1 MRCIVDRA
9 LWRKVGFRKS
19 KCNCRWCAEGVA
31 NGGGLETRRK
41 REATWKTAQ
50 VAKTLKRV
58 REAFLANKIGC
69 VRNNENYRMER
80 NARTEGDIFTF
91 YFYNQFRKFTGNFD
105 FLYREESLLIFRRI
119 DHFYFDEIF
128 RFFESYQGKRK
139 VIVIVKVIFAQ
150 LSYHKEIRFIWKI

>member
-80 NARTEGDIFTF
+80 NARRKGIFSRF
-91 YFYNQFRKFTGNFD
+91 IFIINFGNFD